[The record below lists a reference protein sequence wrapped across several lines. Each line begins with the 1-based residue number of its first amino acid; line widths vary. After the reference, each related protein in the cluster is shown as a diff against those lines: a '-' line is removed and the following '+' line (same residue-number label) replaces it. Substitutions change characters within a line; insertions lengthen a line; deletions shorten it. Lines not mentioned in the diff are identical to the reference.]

1 MQRVVPADHLG
12 DDLLEQAHDRVR
24 VGHAALLDAGAQ
36 RIADVLR
43 RVHANVRHD
52 EQFGHNQGFLQ
63 LLEQLLVDFREG
75 VQHRMDLAADVFAG
89 LFEPRLD
96 FVKKAHAGTSFQK
109 LLIRGARAYFSPS
122 FSSTSCARRD
132 KSFEMP

>member
-1 MQRVVPADHLG
+1 MQPVVAADHLG

-52 EQFGHNQGFLQ
+52 EQFLQ